1 VKIVTWN
8 INSVRARL
16 NRLLDWLRKHE
27 PDVVCLQETKVT
39 DADFPR
45 LEIEAYGYKAA
56 FYGEKSYNGVAILAR
71 GEPEDVVYGFP
82 GDGGEKRVLSAT
94 VGGVRIMTVYVP
106 NGNSLNS
113 ERFAFKLDWFDAF
126 GKALDAA
133 GKPGD
138 PLVIGGDFNVA
149 PEDRDVHDPERWRGK
164 LLCTEPERE
173 KFRALLDWGLADAL
187 RLHNPDPGFFT
198 WWDYRMGGFRRDWG
212 LRIDHF
218 LVTRPVAERT
228 REVTVDREERAG
240 EKPSDHAPVVLRLD

>member
-16 NRLLDWLRKHE
+16 DRLVDWLGRHE

-39 DADFPR
+39 DPDFPR
-45 LEIEAYGYKAA
+45 LEIEAAGYTTA
-56 FYGEKSYNGVAILAR
+56 FFGEKTYNGVAILAR
-71 GEPEDVVYGFP
+71 RELEDVVRGFP
-82 GDGGEKRVLSAT
+82 GDGGEKRALAAT
-94 VGGVRIMTVYVP
+94 VDGIRIVTVYVP
-106 NGNSLNS
+106 NGTSLNS
-113 ERFAFKLDWFDAF
+113 ERYPFKLEWFDALR
-126 GKALDAA
+126 ASLDDACSP
-133 GKPGD
+133 KD
-138 PLVIGGDFNVA
+138 PLVICGDFNVA

-164 LLCTEPERE
+164 LLCTEAERE

-187 RLHNPDPGFFT
+187 RLHNPDPGFYT

-218 LVTRPVAERT
+218 LVTPPAAERT

-240 EKPSDHAPVVLRLD
+240 ERPSDHAPVILHLD